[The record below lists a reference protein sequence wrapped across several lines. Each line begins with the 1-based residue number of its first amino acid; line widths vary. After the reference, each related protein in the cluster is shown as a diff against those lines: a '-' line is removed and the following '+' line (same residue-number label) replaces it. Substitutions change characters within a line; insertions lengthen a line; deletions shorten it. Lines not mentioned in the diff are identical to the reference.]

1 MNQAA
6 AAAAAAA
13 AAFSFSKASFYPIPL
28 VTEILTPPFR
38 IKRAIVLPLLIP
50 PEEEREW
57 RERKRE

>member
-1 MNQAA
+1 MNQAG
-6 AAAAAAA
+6 AA